1 MNFIFKTQ
9 NGSCP
14 TCVAFGRIWYI
25 QDREIGTNCYEYAL
39 FSKSADKPKE
49 YQFKTRS
56 DVAKFLNDC
65 EDDGAV
71 YSELT
76 MDYIISRQTRVGCW
90 DSAIIEKNGVLY
102 RFNKNK
108 NTLTEIHESRQET
121 GFMSYLACLNT
132 AKDILQKTSIKQ
144 QMTLEDWMG
153 EGKI

>member
-39 FSKSADKPKE
+39 YSKSAEPPKE
-49 YQFKTRS
+49 YHFKTKR

-65 EDDGAV
+65 KDNKAIYD
-71 YSELT
+71 ELT
-76 MDYIISRQTRVGCW
+76 TEYIISRQTVVECW
-90 DSAIIEKNGVLY
+90 ETSMITKNGILY
-102 RFNKNK
+102 RFDKNK

-121 GFMSYLACLNT
+121 GFMSYLACLNI
-132 AKDILQKTSIKQ
+132 AKDILQKTSVKQ
-144 QMTLEDWMG
+144 QMTLEEWIG
-153 EGKI
+153 NGKI